1 LPVFYLPK
9 KSFSA
14 KIILLAGAANFLKL
28 INQKTMKYEKEFPLF
43 STKVA
48 GLDKKFDLSS
58 LEGRKEYF
66 EAKAGLEIE
75 KLKKYFDEEKTFIVY
90 LLGKK
95 NAGKGTYTKLLME
108 IFGRDKI
115 AHLSVGDIVRDL
127 HKAVEDENY
136 KKDLLDYLHKN
147 YRGYITPEQALEALL
162 GRDQKTLLP
171 NEFIMALVKRE
182 IDQIGKKTIF
192 IDGFPRNLDQV
203 SYSLFFKE
211 LVDYRTDPDIFIAI
225 DIPEEVIDERMKYR
239 RVCPICHTPRN
250 LKLFT
255 TQGVGYDEESK
266 EFFLKCDNPDCD
278 EARMEGKE
286 GDTMGIESIR
296 ERLEL
301 DDQLIAKI
309 FSLHGISKGLIRNA
323 VPVEKSADFVDEYEI
338 TPEYVYELDP
348 ENKKVKTIEK
358 PFIVTDDEGVE
369 VYSLL
374 APPVALSL
382 IKQLVK
388 ILGL

>member
-1 LPVFYLPK
+1 
-9 KSFSA
+9 
-14 KIILLAGAANFLKL
+14 
-28 INQKTMKYEKEFPLF
+28 MKYEKEFPLF
-43 STKVA
+43 KTKVE
-48 GLDKKFDLSS
+48 GVTKKYNLSDVN
-58 LEGRKEYF
+58 ERKEYF
-66 EAKAGLEIE
+66 EAKVGPEIK
-75 KLKKYFDEEKTFIVY
+75 KLKKYFDEGKTFIVY

-115 AHLSVGDIVRDL
+115 AHLSVGDIVREL
-127 HKAVEDENY
+127 HKAIEDENY
-136 KKDLLDYLHKN
+136 KKELLEYLREN

-182 IDQIGKKTIF
+182 IDKIGKKTIF

-203 SYSLFFKE
+203 SYSLFFKQ
-211 LVDYRTDPDIFIAI
+211 LVDYREDPDIFIAI
-225 DIPEEVIDERMKYR
+225 DIPEAVIDERMKYR

-255 TQGVGYDEESK
+255 TQEVEYDEK
-266 EFFLKCDNPDCD
+266 EKKFYLICDNPDH
-278 EARMEGKE
+278 ERSRMYGKE
-286 GDTMGIESIR
+286 GDEMGIESIR

-301 DDQLIAKI
+301 DDELIAKI
-309 FSLHGISKGLIRNA
+309 FSLHGIQKGLIRNA
-323 VPVEKSADFVDEYEI
+323 VPVDKAKDYVDDYEI
-338 TPEYVYELDP
+338 TPEYVYEYD
-348 ENKKVKTIEK
+348 EKTKKVKTIEK
-358 PFIVTDDEGVE
+358 PFVVKDDEGVE

-382 IKQLVK
+382 IRQLVE
-388 ILGL
+388 LLEL